1 MPLVF
6 RLGQPRVGSMKIA
19 RIVDEDGGVFGLEY
33 DNTLGKKN
41 TMRLDAFTYESA
53 IREAKSFLG
62 INTDDRDADGT
73 QWDIE

>member
-1 MPLVF
+1 V
-6 RLGQPRVGSMKIA
+6 KIA
-19 RIVDEDGGVFGLEY
+19 RILDRQDGGFGCEY

-41 TMRLDAFTYESA
+41 TMRLDASTYENA

-62 INTDDRDADGT
+62 ITADNRDADGA

>member
-1 MPLVF
+1 
-6 RLGQPRVGSMKIA
+6 MKIG
-19 RIVDEDGGVFGLEY
+19 RILEEEDGRFGLEY

-41 TMRLDAFTYESA
+41 TMRLEAFSYENA

-62 INTDDRDADGT
+62 INPDDRDADGT